1 MADEITE
8 ILNIVP
14 ETPVAPVEPEPV
26 FDSEGWLITD
36 ETPEETPV
44 AKEGEAE
51 EVAPDETPEEVP
63 VEETPVTAVAE
74 TPVAPT
80 RSVGLEA
87 YGQAVAPI
95 LSQQL
100 HNPEPFREF
109 DPEVDDLVDYNR
121 EHAQYEREANRVIA
135 RNEQV
140 NFQNAQTVINHTVSR
155 VETVAP
161 FLKNEVQK
169 MLSDMGPGVYADPLT
184 ALESITKA
192 IGAAVLAMDETKAV
206 KKVVSAPVAT
216 RQTDRPRG
224 VQKDTSK
231 EDAEFALIQQIT
243 PGLTREEYNKL

>member
-1 MADEITE
+1 MPDEITE
-8 ILNIVP
+8 ILNIQT
-14 ETPVAPVEPEPV
+14 ETPAAPVEPEPK
-26 FDSEGWLITD
+26 FDAEGWLITD
-36 ETPEETPV
+36 ETPEEVPV
-44 AKEGEAE
+44 AKEGETE
-51 EVAPDETPEEVP
+51 EVAPEETPEEVR
-63 VEETPVTAVAE
+63 VEETPVAVAE

-95 LSQQL
+95 LSQQFAD
-100 HNPEPFREF
+100 PEPFRDIDDNEEF
-109 DPEVDDLVDYNR
+109 GDYMLEKDR
-121 EHAQYEREANRVIA
+121 YEREATKVIT
-135 RNEQV
+135 RNEHLK
-140 NFQNAQTVINHTVSR
+140 FQHAQAVINHTVSR

-161 FLKNEVQK
+161 FLKTEVQK

-192 IGAAVLAMDETKAV
+192 IGAAVLAMDETKV
-206 KKVVSAPVAT
+206 NKKVVSAPVAT

>member
-1 MADEITE
+1 MPDEITE
-8 ILNIVP
+8 ILNIQT
-14 ETPVAPVEPEPV
+14 ETPAAPVEPEPR
-26 FDSEGWLITD
+26 FDAEGWLITD
-36 ETPEETPV
+36 EPPEETPG
-44 AKEGEAE
+44 AKEGETE
-51 EVAPDETPEEVP
+51 EVAPEETP
-63 VEETPVTAVAE
+63 VEETPVAVAE

-100 HNPEPFREF
+100 QNPEPFREF
-109 DPEVDDLVDYNR
+109 DPEVDDLLEYNR

-169 MLSDMGPGVYADPLT
+169 MLTDMGPGVYSDPLT

>member
-1 MADEITE
+1 MPDEITE
-8 ILNIVP
+8 ILNIQT
-14 ETPVAPVEPEPV
+14 ETPAAPVEPEPR
-26 FDSEGWLITD
+26 FDAEGWLITD
-36 ETPEETPV
+36 EPPEETPG
-44 AKEGEAE
+44 AKEGETE
-51 EVAPDETPEEVP
+51 EVAPEETP
-63 VEETPVTAVAE
+63 VEETPVAVAE

-100 HNPEPFREF
+100 QNPEPFREF
-109 DPEVDDLVDYNR
+109 DPEVDDLLDYNR

-169 MLSDMGPGVYADPLT
+169 MLTDMGPGVYSDPLT

>member
-1 MADEITE
+1 MPDEITE
-8 ILNIVP
+8 ILNIQT
-14 ETPVAPVEPEPV
+14 ETPAAPVEPEPR
-26 FDSEGWLITD
+26 FDAEGWLITD
-36 ETPEETPV
+36 ETPEETPG
-44 AKEGEAE
+44 AKEGETE
-51 EVAPDETPEEVP
+51 EVAPEETP
-63 VEETPVTAVAE
+63 VEETPVAVAE

-100 HNPEPFREF
+100 QNPEPFREF
-109 DPEVDDLVDYNR
+109 DPEVDDLLDYNR

-206 KKVVSAPVAT
+206 KKVVAAPVAT